1 MRGRA
6 MAKPPKVAIQ
16 DFGKWLGEWI
26 VSARYIVI
34 LTTLVLVGAAASGV
48 IFLTIST
55 DYRAFF
61 NKDNPELLAL
71 ESLESVYEK
80 SDNVLLMI
88 VPGDGDATS
97 EQALSAAVWLTER
110 AWQMPYASR
119 VDSIANF
126 PHTTADEDWL
136 LVQDLVDP
144 EKTSDPQE
152 RSRIRTT
159 ALADPRLAGNLLA
172 RDGAVSAVS
181 ITVRLPDGDNA
192 SSIAE
197 VAEFTQQ
204 IVTDAKERFPSID
217 FRPVGTV
224 IINQAFSDAT
234 LATSRTVSPAALVVM
249 AIILGLMTRGMAGV
263 AATGGVVILSIL
275 AAMGL
280 AGWVGI
286 PLSTATSATPV
297 IVLTLA
303 VANCLHVIVTTQQR
317 LGEGIPKREAVVQS
331 VQENLNP
338 IFLASVTT
346 AFGFLMMNFSE
357 VPPYR
362 HLGTLVA
369 VGATLSFL
377 LSVTFLPAV
386 LSVVSIRP
394 FLPRKSRWGIRV
406 IAEFTLRRRKPLLWL
421 SLAVIIGLCATL
433 PRNELNDV
441 LTNFFDEDV
450 QLRKDTDFLDEHLS
464 GNTAIEYSIES
475 GSPDGITEPAF
486 LEDVSTFANWLRAQP
501 ETRHV
506 LVISDTFRQLNKSLH
521 GDDPAAYRI
530 PEDRELAAQLLL
542 LYELSLPFGLD
553 VNNRINISKSATRM
567 TVTTRT
573 LSTNELLEFDAQVK
587 SWLDD
592 SALSFTQV
600 RSSGASLMFAHL
612 GQRNIRAMLVGT
624 IIAFLGISVLLVAA
638 FRSLR
643 LGLVSL
649 VPNFV
654 PGLAGFGIWGLTVG
668 EVGLALSV
676 VMAMTIGIVVDD
688 TVHFLSK
695 YLQARR
701 KLGKSPEDAVRHAF
715 GTVGRALFVTT
726 TILVAGFLVLGMS
739 SFAPTGQMGQLT
751 AIIISLALV
760 FDFLFLPP
768 LLLVLD
774 RR

>member
-1 MRGRA
+1 
-6 MAKPPKVAIQ
+6 MAKPPDVATR
-16 DFGKWLGEWI
+16 DFGTWLGEKI
-26 VSARYIVI
+26 VSARYVVI
-34 LTTLVLVGAAASGV
+34 LAALALVGAAASGV
-48 IFLTIST
+48 IFLTVST

-71 ESLESVYEK
+71 ESLERVYEK
-80 SDNVLLMI
+80 SDYVLLMI
-88 VPGDGDATS
+88 VPDDGDATS
-97 EQALSAAVWLTER
+97 EPALSAAIWLTER
-110 AWQMPYASR
+110 AWQTPYATR

-136 LVQDLVDP
+136 VVQDLVDT
-144 EKTSDPQE
+144 EKAGDPQE
-152 RSRIRTT
+152 RSRIRAT
-159 ALADPRLAGNLLA
+159 ALADPRLAGNLVA

-181 ITVRLPDGDNA
+181 ITVKLPDGDNA
-192 SSIAE
+192 ASIAE
-197 VAEFTQQ
+197 VAGFAYQ
-204 IVTDAKERFPSID
+204 IVADAKEKFPGID

-234 LATSRTVSPAALVVM
+234 LATSRTVSPAALAVM
-249 AIILGLMTRGMAGV
+249 AVILGLMTRGMAGV
-263 AATGGVVILSIL
+263 VATGGVVILSVL
-275 AAMGL
+275 AAMGI

-286 PLSTATSATPV
+286 PLSTATSAVPV

-303 VANCLHVIVTTQQR
+303 VANCLHVIVTTRQR
-317 LGEGIPKREAVVQS
+317 LGDGIPKHAAVAQS

-338 IFLASVTT
+338 IFLASATT

-362 HLGTLVA
+362 QLGTLVA
-369 VGATLSFL
+369 AGAAISFL
-377 LSVTFLPAV
+377 LSVTFLPAL
-386 LSVVSIRP
+386 LSVVPIRP
-394 FLPRKSRWGIRV
+394 FRPGRSQFGIHA

-421 SLAVIIGLCATL
+421 SVAVIIGLCAAL

-441 LTNFFDEDV
+441 LTNFFGEDV

-464 GNTAIEYSIES
+464 GNTAIEYSIEAD
-475 GSPDGITEPAF
+475 GPDGITEPAF
-486 LEDVSTFANWLRAQP
+486 LEDVSAFADWFRAQP

-530 PEDRELAAQLLL
+530 PEDRKLAAQLLL

-553 VNNRINISKSATRM
+553 VNNRINIDKSATRM

-573 LSTNELLEFDAQVK
+573 LSTKELLEFDARAK

-592 SALSFTQV
+592 SASHFSRVQ
-600 RSSGASLMFAHL
+600 SSGASLMFAHL

-649 VPNFV
+649 APNFV
-654 PGLAGFGIWGLTVG
+654 PVLAGFGIWGLTVG

-701 KLGKSPEDAVRHAF
+701 ELGKSPEDAVRHAF
-715 GTVGRALFVTT
+715 GTVGRALFATT
-726 TILVAGFLVLGMS
+726 TILVAGFLVLGTS

-751 AIIISLALV
+751 AIVISLALA

-768 LLLVLD
+768 LLLALD